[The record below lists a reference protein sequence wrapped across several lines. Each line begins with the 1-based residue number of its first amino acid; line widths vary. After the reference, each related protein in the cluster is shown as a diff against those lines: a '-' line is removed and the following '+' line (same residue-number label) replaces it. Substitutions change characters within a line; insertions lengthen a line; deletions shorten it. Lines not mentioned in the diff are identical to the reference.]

1 VKDIQDNQKGL
12 MALAK
17 EKPSVVKKMGYDP
30 ESFAAGG
37 IAMLQAGSGMFMNP
51 IGDMGL
57 DPDEAIEEFLK
68 RQETEDGIKSMA
80 DQIKESIETPM
91 EEGDIDY
98 FIEKLRKGEPFDDP
112 DDPFKVKESMDRM
125 GSLSTPEDVMDIVPT
140 RQEGPSELKS
150 PLMENN
156 PTARTMVARGGIGP
170 LVQPNLPE
178 IRRMSEGGDA
188 FATELDKLRT
198 LLESAGLSE
207 EEIKQQLAAAS
218 LFAEQETT
226 PGSAVYIPTDS
237 PLKAVYRP
245 YYSEVTKQYNLDR
258 PIDPQ
263 TGKPIPF
270 NPLLGPSASAVDFNL
285 TPQRLAG
292 VEYANALMPAKT
304 QGIGPLAKDIGP
316 VSPPA
321 QAKPIGAPQ
330 APQQPINNIPL
341 DVIEEIRNRP
351 KMNLAMMAEGGM
363 TMDGQYFPDLDDLI
377 TGPGGERDD
386 KIPAML
392 SDGEFVTNARA
403 VRGIGA
409 LAGAPMNDPFAQRM
423 EGAKQM
429 YAMQKAAEDYMK
441 RMR

>member
-1 VKDIQDNQKGL
+1 MKDIQDNQKGL

-37 IAMLQAGSGMFMNP
+37 IAMLQAGGMIMNP
-51 IGDMGL
+51 IGDIGL
-57 DPDEAIEEFLK
+57 DPDDAIEEFLR
-68 RQETEDGIKSMA
+68 RQETEDGIESML
-80 DQIKESIETPM
+80 KRSIEDSM
-91 EEGDIDY
+91 KEGDSDF
-98 FIEKLRKGEPFDDP
+98 FIEKLMKGESFDDP

-125 GSLSTPEDVMDIVPT
+125 GSLSTPEDIMDIIST
-140 RQEGPSELKS
+140 RSQGPSELKS
-150 PLMENN
+150 PLMEDN

-170 LVQPNLPE
+170 LVQPNLPG

-188 FATELDKLRT
+188 FATELDNLRT
-198 LLESAGLSE
+198 LLEGAGLSE
-207 EEIKQQLAAAS
+207 EEIEQQLAAAS

-263 TGKPIPF
+263 TGQPIPF

-292 VEYANALMPAKT
+292 IEYANAPMPAKT
-304 QGIGPLAKDIGP
+304 QGIGPLTKDIGP

-330 APQQPINNIPL
+330 APQQPINNLPL
-341 DVIEEIRNRP
+341 EVIEKITKTMP
-351 KMNLAMMAEGGM
+351 KLNFMAEGGM

-409 LAGAPMNDPFAQRM
+409 LAGAPMDDPFAQRM

>member
-1 VKDIQDNQKGL
+1 

-17 EKPSVVKKMGYDP
+17 EKPSVVQKMGYDP

-37 IAMLQAGSGMFMNP
+37 IAMLRAGGITMNP
-51 IGDMGL
+51 IGDIGL
-57 DPDEAIEEFLK
+57 DPDEAIEEFLRK
-68 RQETEDGIKSMA
+68 QGTKDGIKSMA

-98 FIEKLRKGEPFDDP
+98 FIEKLKKGEPFDDP
-112 DDPFKVKESMDRM
+112 DDPFGVKQSMERM
-125 GSLSTPEDVMDIVPT
+125 GSLSMPENVMDIVPT
-140 RQEGPSELKS
+140 RQEGPSEFKS
-150 PLMENN
+150 PLMEND
-156 PTARTMVARGGIGP
+156 PTARTMVAKGGIGP

-178 IRRMSEGGDA
+178 IRRMNEGGDVLS
-188 FATELDKLRT
+188 TELENLRD
-198 LLESAGLSE
+198 LLVDAGLDDE
-207 EEIKQQLAAAS
+207 EVARQIAAAK
-218 LFAEQETT
+218 LYAGQETK

-237 PLKAVYRP
+237 ALKAVYRP

-263 TGKPIPF
+263 TGEPIPF

-292 VEYANALMPAKT
+292 IEYANAPMPAKT

-321 QAKPIGAPQ
+321 QAKPIVAPQ
-330 APQQPINNIPL
+330 APQQPINNLPL
-341 DVIEEIRNRP
+341 EVIEKITKTMP
-351 KMNLAMMAEGGM
+351 KLNFMAEGGM

-409 LAGAPMNDPFAQRM
+409 LAGAPMDDPFAQRM

>member
-1 VKDIQDNQKGL
+1 MKDIQDNQKGL

-37 IAMLQAGSGMFMNP
+37 IAMLQAGGITMNP
-51 IGDMGL
+51 IGDIGL
-57 DPDEAIEEFLK
+57 DPDEAIEQFI
-68 RQETEDGIKSMA
+68 RNQETEDGIESMLKKSIE
-80 DQIKESIETPM
+80 DSIKEE
-91 EEGDIDY
+91 DIDY
-98 FIEKLRKGEPFDDP
+98 FIEKLKKGESFDDP
-112 DDPFKVKESMDRM
+112 DDPFGVKQSMERM
-125 GSLSTPEDVMDIVPT
+125 GSLSVPDDVMNIVPT
-140 RQEGPSELKS
+140 REQGPYDSGDPFMQDALNKGQ
-150 PLMENN
+150 
-156 PTARTMVARGGIGP
+156 ARTLLTRGGIGP
-170 LVQPNLPE
+170 LVEPNLPG
-178 IRRMSEGGDA
+178 IRRMNEGGDVLS
-188 FATELDKLRT
+188 TELENLRD
-198 LLESAGLSE
+198 LLVDAGLDDE
-207 EEIKQQLAAAS
+207 EVARQIAAAK
-218 LFAEQETT
+218 LYAGQETK

-237 PLKAVYRP
+237 ALKAVYRP

-263 TGKPIPF
+263 TGEPIPF

-292 VEYANALMPAKT
+292 VEYANAPMPART
-304 QGIGPLAKDIGP
+304 QGIGPLAKDVGP
-316 VSPPA
+316 VSAPA
-321 QAKPIGAPQ
+321 EMRPKPVNKSGFFGS
-330 APQQPINNIPL
+330 IPR
-341 DVIEEIRNRP
+341 DVIEEMRGMP

-409 LAGAPMNDPFAQRM
+409 LAGAPMDDPFAQRM

>member
-1 VKDIQDNQKGL
+1 
-12 MALAK
+12 
-17 EKPSVVKKMGYDP
+17 
-30 ESFAAGG
+30 
-37 IAMLQAGSGMFMNP
+37 MN
-51 IGDMGL
+51 
-57 DPDEAIEEFLK
+57 
-68 RQETEDGIKSMA
+68 
-80 DQIKESIETPM
+80 
-91 EEGDIDY
+91 
-98 FIEKLRKGEPFDDP
+98 
-112 DDPFKVKESMDRM
+112 
-125 GSLSTPEDVMDIVPT
+125 
-140 RQEGPSELKS
+140 
-150 PLMENN
+150 
-156 PTARTMVARGGIGP
+156 
-170 LVQPNLPE
+170 
-178 IRRMSEGGDA
+178 EGGDVLS
-188 FATELDKLRT
+188 TELENLRD
-198 LLESAGLSE
+198 LLVDAGLDDE
-207 EEIKQQLAAAS
+207 EVARQIAAAK
-218 LFAEQETT
+218 LYAGQETK

-237 PLKAVYRP
+237 ALKAVYRP

-263 TGKPIPF
+263 TGEPIPF

-292 VEYANALMPAKT
+292 IEYANAPMPAKT

-321 QAKPIGAPQ
+321 QAKPIVAPQ
-330 APQQPINNIPL
+330 APQQPINNLPL
-341 DVIEEIRNRP
+341 EVIEKITKTMP
-351 KMNLAMMAEGGM
+351 KLNFMAEGGM

-409 LAGAPMNDPFAQRM
+409 LAGAPMDDPFAQRM

>member
-1 VKDIQDNQKGL
+1 
-12 MALAK
+12 
-17 EKPSVVKKMGYDP
+17 
-30 ESFAAGG
+30 
-37 IAMLQAGSGMFMNP
+37 
-51 IGDMGL
+51 
-57 DPDEAIEEFLK
+57 
-68 RQETEDGIKSMA
+68 
-80 DQIKESIETPM
+80 
-91 EEGDIDY
+91 
-98 FIEKLRKGEPFDDP
+98 
-112 DDPFKVKESMDRM
+112 
-125 GSLSTPEDVMDIVPT
+125 MDIVST
-140 RQEGPSELKS
+140 RSQGPSDFEN
-150 PLMENN
+150 PLMEDD

-178 IRRMSEGGDA
+178 IRRMNEGGDVLS
-188 FATELDKLRT
+188 TELENLRD
-198 LLESAGLSE
+198 LLVDAGLDDE
-207 EEIKQQLAAAS
+207 EVSRQIAAAK
-218 LFAEQETT
+218 LYAGQETK

-237 PLKAVYRP
+237 ALKALYRP

-263 TGKPIPF
+263 TGEPIPF

-292 VEYANALMPAKT
+292 IEYANAPMPART
-304 QGIGPLAKDIGP
+304 QGIGPLAKDLGP

-321 QAKPIGAPQ
+321 QARPIQAPQ
-330 APQQPINNIPL
+330 APQQPINEIPL
-341 DVIEEIRNRP
+341 EVIEAIRNRP
-351 KMNLAMMAEGGM
+351 RMFAEGGM

-409 LAGAPMNDPFAQRM
+409 LAGAPTDDPFAQRM

>member
-1 VKDIQDNQKGL
+1 MKDIQDNQKGL

-37 IAMLQAGSGMFMNP
+37 IAMLQAGGMIMNP
-51 IGDMGL
+51 IGDIGL
-57 DPDEAIEEFLK
+57 DPDDAIEEFLR
-68 RQETEDGIKSMA
+68 RQETEDGIESML
-80 DQIKESIETPM
+80 KRSIEDSM
-91 EEGDIDY
+91 KEEDADF
-98 FIEKLRKGEPFDDP
+98 FIEKLLKGESFDDS

-125 GSLSTPEDVMDIVPT
+125 GSLSTPEDIMDIIST
-140 RQEGPSELKS
+140 RSQGPSDFEN
-150 PLMENN
+150 PLMEND

-170 LVQPNLPE
+170 LVQPNLPG
-178 IRRMSEGGDA
+178 IRRMNEGGDVLS
-188 FATELDKLRT
+188 TELENLRD
-198 LLESAGLSE
+198 LLIDAGLDDE
-207 EEIKQQLAAAS
+207 EVARQIAAAK
-218 LFAEQETT
+218 LYAGQETK

-237 PLKAVYRP
+237 ALKAVYRP

-263 TGKPIPF
+263 TGEPIPF

-292 VEYANALMPAKT
+292 VEYANAPMPAKT
-304 QGIGPLAKDIGP
+304 QGIGPLEKDIGP
-316 VSPPA
+316 VSPPV
-321 QAKPIGAPQ
+321 QAKPIQAPQ
-330 APQQPINNIPL
+330 APQQPINNLPL
-341 DVIEEIRNRP
+341 EVIEKITKTVP
-351 KMNLAMMAEGGM
+351 KLNFMAEGGM
-363 TMDGQYFPDLDDLI
+363 MMDGQYFPDLDDLI

-409 LAGAPMNDPFAQRM
+409 LAGAPMDDPFAQRM

>member
-1 VKDIQDNQKGL
+1 MKDIQDNQKGL

-17 EKPSVVKKMGYDP
+17 EKPSVVQKMGYDP

-37 IAMLQAGSGMFMNP
+37 IAMLQAGGITMNP
-51 IGDMGL
+51 IGNMGL
-57 DPDEAIEEFLK
+57 DPDEAMDLF
-68 RQETEDGIKSMA
+68 RRNQETEDGIDSML
-80 DQIKESIETPM
+80 KKSIEDSIKK
-91 EEGDIDY
+91 GDSDF
-98 FIEKLRKGEPFDDP
+98 FIEKLMKGESFDDP

-125 GSLSTPEDVMDIVPT
+125 GSLSTPGDVMDIVST
-140 RQEGPSELKS
+140 RSQGPSDFEN
-150 PLMENN
+150 PLMEDD

-178 IRRMSEGGDA
+178 IRRMNEGGDVLS
-188 FATELDKLRT
+188 TELENLRD
-198 LLESAGLSE
+198 LLVDAGLDDE
-207 EEIKQQLAAAS
+207 EVSRQIAAAK
-218 LFAEQETT
+218 LYAGQETK

-237 PLKAVYRP
+237 ALKALYRP

-263 TGKPIPF
+263 TGEPIPF

-292 VEYANALMPAKT
+292 IEYANAPMPART
-304 QGIGPLAKDIGP
+304 QGIGPLAKDLGP

-321 QAKPIGAPQ
+321 QARPIQAPQ
-330 APQQPINNIPL
+330 APQQPINEIPL
-341 DVIEEIRNRP
+341 EVIEAIRNRP
-351 KMNLAMMAEGGM
+351 RMFAEGGM

-409 LAGAPMNDPFAQRM
+409 LAGAPTDDPFAQRM

>member
-1 VKDIQDNQKGL
+1 MKDIQDNQKGL

-17 EKPSVVKKMGYDP
+17 EKPSVVQKMGYDP

-37 IAMLQAGSGMFMNP
+37 IAMLRAGGITMNP
-51 IGDMGL
+51 IGDIGL
-57 DPDEAIEEFLK
+57 DPDEAIEEFLRK
-68 RQETEDGIKSMA
+68 QGTKDGIKSMA

-98 FIEKLRKGEPFDDP
+98 FIEKLKKGEPFDDP
-112 DDPFKVKESMDRM
+112 DDPFGVKQSMERM
-125 GSLSTPEDVMDIVPT
+125 GSLSMPENVMDIVPT
-140 RQEGPSELKS
+140 RQEGPSEFKS
-150 PLMENN
+150 PLMEND
-156 PTARTMVARGGIGP
+156 PTARTMVAKGGIGP

-178 IRRMSEGGDA
+178 IRRMNEGGDVLS
-188 FATELDKLRT
+188 TELENLRD
-198 LLESAGLSE
+198 LLVDAGLDDE
-207 EEIKQQLAAAS
+207 EVARQIAAAK
-218 LFAEQETT
+218 LYAGQETK

-237 PLKAVYRP
+237 ALKAVYRP

-263 TGKPIPF
+263 TGEPIPF

-292 VEYANALMPAKT
+292 VEYANAPMPAKT

-321 QAKPIGAPQ
+321 QAKPIQAPQ
-330 APQQPINNIPL
+330 TPQQPINNLPL
-341 DVIEEIRNRP
+341 EVIEKITKTMP
-351 KMNLAMMAEGGM
+351 KLNFMAEGGM

-409 LAGAPMNDPFAQRM
+409 LAGAPMDDPFAQRM

>member
-1 VKDIQDNQKGL
+1 

-37 IAMLQAGSGMFMNP
+37 IAMLQAGGMIMNP
-51 IGDMGL
+51 IGDIGL
-57 DPDEAIEEFLK
+57 DPDDAIEEFLR
-68 RQETEDGIKSMA
+68 RQETEDGIESML
-80 DQIKESIETPM
+80 KKSIEDSM
-91 EEGDIDY
+91 KEGDSDF
-98 FIEKLRKGEPFDDP
+98 FIEKLMKGESFDDP

-125 GSLSTPEDVMDIVPT
+125 GSLSTPEDIMDIIST
-140 RQEGPSELKS
+140 RSQGLSELKS
-150 PLMENN
+150 PLMEND

-170 LVQPNLPE
+170 LVQPNLPG
-178 IRRMSEGGDA
+178 IRRMNEGGDVLS
-188 FATELDKLRT
+188 TELENLRD
-198 LLESAGLSE
+198 LLIDAGLDDE
-207 EEIKQQLAAAS
+207 EVARQIAAAK
-218 LFAEQETT
+218 LYAGQETK

-237 PLKAVYRP
+237 ALKAVYRP

-263 TGKPIPF
+263 TGQPIPF

-292 VEYANALMPAKT
+292 IEYANAPMPAKT
-304 QGIGPLAKDIGP
+304 QGIGPLTKDIGP

-330 APQQPINNIPL
+330 APQQPINNLPL
-341 DVIEEIRNRP
+341 EVIEKITKTMP
-351 KMNLAMMAEGGM
+351 KLNFMAEGGM

-409 LAGAPMNDPFAQRM
+409 LAGAPMDDPFAQRM

>member
-1 VKDIQDNQKGL
+1 

-17 EKPSVVKKMGYDP
+17 EKPSVVQKMGYDP

-37 IAMLQAGSGMFMNP
+37 IAMLRAGGITMNP

-57 DPDEAIEEFLK
+57 DPDEAMELFRRNQGTK
-68 RQETEDGIKSMA
+68 DGIKSMA

-98 FIEKLRKGEPFDDP
+98 FIEKLKKGEPFDDP
-112 DDPFKVKESMDRM
+112 DDPFGVKQSMDRM

-140 RQEGPSELKS
+140 RQEGPSDFEN
-150 PLMENN
+150 PLMEDDL
-156 PTARTMVARGGIGP
+156 TARTMVARGGIGP
-170 LVQPNLPE
+170 LVQPNLPG
-178 IRRMSEGGDA
+178 IRRMNEGGDVLS
-188 FATELDKLRT
+188 TELENLRD
-198 LLESAGLSE
+198 LLVDAGLDDE
-207 EEIKQQLAAAS
+207 EVSRQIAAAK
-218 LFAEQETT
+218 LYAGQETK

-237 PLKAVYRP
+237 ALKAVYRP

-263 TGKPIPF
+263 TGEPIPF

-292 VEYANALMPAKT
+292 VEYANAPMPART

-330 APQQPINNIPL
+330 APQQPINEIPL
-341 DVIEEIRNRP
+341 EVIEAIKNRP
-351 KMNLAMMAEGGM
+351 RMNLGMAEGGM

>member
-1 VKDIQDNQKGL
+1 

-51 IGDMGL
+51 IGDIAL
-57 DPDEAIEEFLK
+57 DADEAIEEFLRK
-68 RQETEDGIKSMA
+68 QETKDGIKSMA
-80 DQIKESIETPM
+80 DQVKESIEDSM
-91 EEGDIDY
+91 KEEDADF
-98 FIEKLRKGEPFDDP
+98 FIEKLLKGESFDDS

-125 GSLSTPEDVMDIVPT
+125 GSLSTPGNVMDIVST
-140 RQEGPSELKS
+140 RKEGPSELKS
-150 PLMENN
+150 PLMEGN

-188 FATELDKLRT
+188 FATELDDLRT
-198 LLESAGLSE
+198 LLEGAGLSE
-207 EEIKQQLAAAS
+207 EEIEQQLAAAS

-263 TGKPIPF
+263 TGQPIPF

-292 VEYANALMPAKT
+292 IEYANAPMPAKT
-304 QGIGPLAKDIGP
+304 QGIGPLAKDVGP
-316 VSPPA
+316 VKAPA
-321 QAKPIGAPQ
+321 EMRPIQ
-330 APQQPINNIPL
+330 TPQQPINNIPL

-363 TMDGQYFPDLDDLI
+363 TVDGQYFPDLDDLI

-409 LAGAPMNDPFAQRM
+409 LSGAPMDDPFAQRM

>member
-1 VKDIQDNQKGL
+1 

-37 IAMLQAGSGMFMNP
+37 IAMLQAGGITMNP
-51 IGDMGL
+51 IGDIGL
-57 DPDEAIEEFLK
+57 DPDEAIEQFI
-68 RQETEDGIKSMA
+68 RNQETEDGIESMLKKSIE
-80 DQIKESIETPM
+80 DSIKEE
-91 EEGDIDY
+91 DIDY
-98 FIEKLRKGEPFDDP
+98 FIEKLKKGESFDDP
-112 DDPFKVKESMDRM
+112 DDPFGVKQSMDRM
-125 GSLSTPEDVMDIVPT
+125 GSLNVPDDVMNIVPT
-140 RQEGPSELKS
+140 REQGPYDSGDPFMQDSLNKGQ
-150 PLMENN
+150 
-156 PTARTMVARGGIGP
+156 ARTLLTKGGIGP
-170 LVQPNLPE
+170 LVQPNLPG

-188 FATELDKLRT
+188 SFTSPELENLRS
-198 LLESAGLSE
+198 LLEDSGLSE
-207 EEIKQQLAAAS
+207 EEIEQQMAAARI
-218 LFAEQETT
+218 FAGQETR
-226 PGSAVYIPTDS
+226 PGASVYIPTDS
-237 PLKAVYRP
+237 PLKALYRP

-263 TGKPIPF
+263 TGQPIPF

-292 VEYANALMPAKT
+292 VEYANAPMPAKT
-304 QGIGPLAKDIGP
+304 QGIGPLAKDLGP
-316 VSPPA
+316 VSPPSEIR
-321 QAKPIGAPQ
+321 PIQ
-330 APQQPINNIPL
+330 TPQQPINNIPL

-351 KMNLAMMAEGGM
+351 RMNLAMMAEGGM
-363 TMDGQYFPDLDDLI
+363 TMDGQYFPDLDDLV

-409 LAGAPMNDPFAQRM
+409 LAGAPMDDPFAQRM

-441 RMR
+441 RTR

>member
-1 VKDIQDNQKGL
+1 

-37 IAMLQAGSGMFMNP
+37 IAMLQAGGMIMNP
-51 IGDMGL
+51 IGDIGL
-57 DPDEAIEEFLK
+57 DPDDAIEEFLR
-68 RQETEDGIKSMA
+68 RQETEDGIESML
-80 DQIKESIETPM
+80 KKSIEDSM
-91 EEGDIDY
+91 KEGDSDF
-98 FIEKLRKGEPFDDP
+98 FIEKLMKGESFDDP

-125 GSLSTPEDVMDIVPT
+125 GSLSTPEDIMDIIST
-140 RQEGPSELKS
+140 RSQGPSDFEN
-150 PLMENN
+150 PLMEND

-170 LVQPNLPE
+170 LVQPNLPG
-178 IRRMSEGGDA
+178 IRRMNEGGDVLS
-188 FATELDKLRT
+188 TELENLRD
-198 LLESAGLSE
+198 LLIDAGLDDE
-207 EEIKQQLAAAS
+207 EVARQIAAAK
-218 LFAEQETT
+218 LYAGQETK

-237 PLKAVYRP
+237 ALKAVYRP

-263 TGKPIPF
+263 TGQPIPF

-292 VEYANALMPAKT
+292 IEYANAPMPAKT
-304 QGIGPLAKDIGP
+304 QGIGPLTKDIGP

-330 APQQPINNIPL
+330 APQQPINNLPL
-341 DVIEEIRNRP
+341 EVIEKITKTMP
-351 KMNLAMMAEGGM
+351 KLNFMAEGGM

-409 LAGAPMNDPFAQRM
+409 LAGAPMDDPFAQRM

>member
-1 VKDIQDNQKGL
+1 

-37 IAMLQAGSGMFMNP
+37 IAMLQAGGMIMNP
-51 IGDMGL
+51 IGNIGL
-57 DPDEAIEEFLK
+57 DPDDAIEEFLR
-68 RQETEDGIKSMA
+68 RQETEDGIESML
-80 DQIKESIETPM
+80 KKSIEDSM
-91 EEGDIDY
+91 KEEDADF
-98 FIEKLRKGEPFDDP
+98 FIEKLLKGESFDDS

-125 GSLSTPEDVMDIVPT
+125 GSLSTPEDIMDIIST
-140 RQEGPSELKS
+140 RSQGPSDFEN
-150 PLMENN
+150 PLMKND

-170 LVQPNLPE
+170 LVQPNLPG
-178 IRRMSEGGDA
+178 IRRMNEGGDVLS
-188 FATELDKLRT
+188 TELENLRD
-198 LLESAGLSE
+198 LLIDAGLDDE
-207 EEIKQQLAAAS
+207 EVARQIAAAK
-218 LFAEQETT
+218 LYAGQETK
-226 PGSAVYIPTDS
+226 PGAAVYIPTDS
-237 PLKAVYRP
+237 ALKAVYRP

-263 TGKPIPF
+263 TGEPIPF

-292 VEYANALMPAKT
+292 VEYANAPMPSKT
-304 QGIGPLAKDIGP
+304 QGIGPLEKDIGP

-321 QAKPIGAPQ
+321 QAKPIQAPQ
-330 APQQPINNIPL
+330 APQQPINNLPL
-341 DVIEEIRNRP
+341 EVIEKITKTIP
-351 KMNLAMMAEGGM
+351 KLNFMAEGGM

-409 LAGAPMNDPFAQRM
+409 LAGAPMDDPFAQRM

>member
-37 IAMLQAGSGMFMNP
+37 IAMLQAGGMIMNP
-51 IGDMGL
+51 IGNIGL
-57 DPDEAIEEFLK
+57 DPDDAIEEFLR
-68 RQETEDGIKSMA
+68 RQETEDGIESML
-80 DQIKESIETPM
+80 KKSIEDSM
-91 EEGDIDY
+91 KEGDSDF
-98 FIEKLRKGEPFDDP
+98 FIEKLMKGESFDDP

-125 GSLSTPEDVMDIVPT
+125 GSLSTPEDIMDIIST
-140 RQEGPSELKS
+140 RSQGPSDFEN
-150 PLMENN
+150 PLMEND

-170 LVQPNLPE
+170 LVQPNLPG
-178 IRRMSEGGDA
+178 IRRMNEGGDVLS
-188 FATELDKLRT
+188 TELENLRD
-198 LLESAGLSE
+198 LLVDAGLDDE
-207 EEIKQQLAAAS
+207 EVARQIAAAK
-218 LFAEQETT
+218 LYAGQETK

-237 PLKAVYRP
+237 ALKAVYRP

-263 TGKPIPF
+263 TGEPIPF

-292 VEYANALMPAKT
+292 IEYANAPMPAKT

-330 APQQPINNIPL
+330 QPINNIPL
-341 DVIEEIRNRP
+341 DVIEEIRSRP

>member
-1 VKDIQDNQKGL
+1 

-17 EKPSVVKKMGYDP
+17 EKPSVVQKMGYDP

-57 DPDEAIEEFLK
+57 DPDEAMELFRRNQGTK
-68 RQETEDGIKSMA
+68 DGIKSMS
-80 DQIKESIETPM
+80 DQVKESIETPM

-98 FIEKLRKGEPFDDP
+98 FIEKLKKGEPFDDP
-112 DDPFKVKESMDRM
+112 DDPFGVKQSMDRM
-125 GSLSTPEDVMDIVPT
+125 GSLSTPGNVTNIVPT
-140 RQEGPSELKS
+140 RQEGPSEFKS
-150 PLMENN
+150 PLMEDDVG
-156 PTARTMVARGGIGP
+156 ARTMVARGGIGP

-188 FATELDKLRT
+188 FATELDNLRT
-198 LLESAGLSE
+198 LLEGAGLSE
-207 EEIKQQLAAAS
+207 EEIEQQLAAAS

-263 TGKPIPF
+263 TGQPIPF

-292 VEYANALMPAKT
+292 VEYSNAPMPART
-304 QGIGPLAKDIGP
+304 QGIGQLTKELPA
-316 VSPPA
+316 VQPPA
-321 QAKPIGAPQ
+321 TMRPIQ
-330 APQQPINNIPL
+330 APQEAITNIPR
-341 DVIEEIRNRP
+341 DVLEEIRSRP
-351 KMNLAMMAEGGM
+351 QMNFMAEGGM

-409 LAGAPMNDPFAQRM
+409 LAGAPMGDPFAQRM

>member
-1 VKDIQDNQKGL
+1 MKNIQDNQKGL

-37 IAMLQAGSGMFMNP
+37 IAMLQAGGMIMNP
-51 IGDMGL
+51 IGNIGL
-57 DPDEAIEEFLK
+57 DPDDAIEEFLR
-68 RQETEDGIKSMA
+68 RQETEDGIESML
-80 DQIKESIETPM
+80 KKSIEDSM
-91 EEGDIDY
+91 KEEDSDF
-98 FIEKLRKGEPFDDP
+98 FIEKLMKGESFDDP

-125 GSLSTPEDVMDIVPT
+125 GSLSTPEDIMDIIST
-140 RQEGPSELKS
+140 RSQGPSDFEN
-150 PLMENN
+150 PLMEND

-170 LVQPNLPE
+170 LVQPNLPG
-178 IRRMSEGGDA
+178 IRRMNEGGDVLS
-188 FATELDKLRT
+188 TELENLRD
-198 LLESAGLSE
+198 LLIDAGLDDE
-207 EEIKQQLAAAS
+207 EVARQIAAAK
-218 LFAEQETT
+218 LYAGQETK

-237 PLKAVYRP
+237 ALKAVYRP

-263 TGKPIPF
+263 TGEPIPF

-292 VEYANALMPAKT
+292 VEYANAPMPAKT
-304 QGIGPLAKDIGP
+304 QGIGPLEKDIGP

-321 QAKPIGAPQ
+321 QAKPIQAPQ
-330 APQQPINNIPL
+330 APQQPINNLPL
-341 DVIEEIRNRP
+341 EVIEKITKTVP
-351 KMNLAMMAEGGM
+351 KLNFMAEGGM
-363 TMDGQYFPDLDDLI
+363 MMDGQYFPDLDDLI

-409 LAGAPMNDPFAQRM
+409 LAGAPMDDPFAQRM

>member
-1 VKDIQDNQKGL
+1 MKDIQDNQKGL

-17 EKPSVVKKMGYDP
+17 EKPSVVQKMGYDP

-37 IAMLQAGSGMFMNP
+37 IAMLRAGGITMNP
-51 IGDMGL
+51 IGDIGL
-57 DPDEAIEEFLK
+57 DPDEAIEEFLRK
-68 RQETEDGIKSMA
+68 QGTKDGIKSMA

-98 FIEKLRKGEPFDDP
+98 FIEKLKKGEPFDDP
-112 DDPFKVKESMDRM
+112 DDPFGVKQSMERM
-125 GSLSTPEDVMDIVPT
+125 GSLSMPENVMDIVPT
-140 RQEGPSELKS
+140 RQEGPSEFKS
-150 PLMENN
+150 PLMEND
-156 PTARTMVARGGIGP
+156 PTARTMVAKGGIGP

-178 IRRMSEGGDA
+178 IRRMNEGGDVLS
-188 FATELDKLRT
+188 TELENLRD
-198 LLESAGLSE
+198 LLVDAGLDDE
-207 EEIKQQLAAAS
+207 EVARQIAAAK
-218 LFAEQETT
+218 LYAGQETK

-237 PLKAVYRP
+237 ALKAVYRP

-263 TGKPIPF
+263 TGEPIPF

-292 VEYANALMPAKT
+292 VEYANAPMPAKT

-321 QAKPIGAPQ
+321 QAKPIVAPQ
-330 APQQPINNIPL
+330 APQQPINNLPL
-341 DVIEEIRNRP
+341 EVIEKITKTMP
-351 KMNLAMMAEGGM
+351 KLNFMAEGGM

-409 LAGAPMNDPFAQRM
+409 LAGAPMDDPFAQRM

>member
-1 VKDIQDNQKGL
+1 

-17 EKPSVVKKMGYDP
+17 EKPSVVQKMGYDP

-57 DPDEAIEEFLK
+57 DPDEAMELFRRNQGTK
-68 RQETEDGIKSMA
+68 DGIKSMS
-80 DQIKESIETPM
+80 DQVKESIETPM

-98 FIEKLRKGEPFDDP
+98 FIEKLKKGEPFDDP
-112 DDPFKVKESMDRM
+112 DDPFGVKQSMDRM
-125 GSLSTPEDVMDIVPT
+125 GSLSTPGNVTDIVPT
-140 RQEGPSELKS
+140 RQEGPSEFKS
-150 PLMENN
+150 PLMDDDVG
-156 PTARTMVARGGIGP
+156 ARTMVARGGIGP

-188 FATELDKLRT
+188 FATELDNLRT
-198 LLESAGLSE
+198 LLEGAGLSE
-207 EEIKQQLAAAS
+207 EEIEQQLAAAS

-263 TGKPIPF
+263 TGQPIPF

-292 VEYANALMPAKT
+292 VEYANAPMPART
-304 QGIGPLAKDIGP
+304 QGIGQLTKELPA
-316 VSPPA
+316 VQPPA
-321 QAKPIGAPQ
+321 TMRPIQ
-330 APQQPINNIPL
+330 APQEAITNIPR
-341 DVIEEIRNRP
+341 DVLEEIRSRP
-351 KMNLAMMAEGGM
+351 QMNFMAEGGM

-409 LAGAPMNDPFAQRM
+409 LAGAPMGDPFAQRM